1 MAKTEVKRSF
11 FLSFGAVLILILVGF
26 LREFLFVNIGYQ
38 STKVYYQDA
47 EFTYELPVAL
57 KWLNS
62 FTYFQ
67 LYYGKWVL
75 TVLFYCLYYAITAL
89 TIHLLYHKRKYNRVT
104 LVVHLVLFGVAAVF
118 YLLGYLM
125 NRNAEGYTL
134 AREIMGL
141 LQSPLIL
148 MILLPTFYLF
158 QASENKHEHT
168 S

>member
-1 MAKTEVKRSF
+1 MDRIEVKRL
-11 FLSFGAVLILILVGF
+11 FLLSSGAVVILILVGF

-38 STKVYYQDA
+38 STKVYYRDP
-47 EFTYELPVAL
+47 EFTYELPRSL
-57 KWLNS
+57 KWLSS
-62 FTYFQ
+62 FTYHQ
-67 LYYGKWVL
+67 LYYGKWLL
-75 TVLFYCLYYAITAL
+75 TVFFYAIYYSITAV
-89 TIHLLYHKRKYNRVT
+89 TIRFLYRSRRYNLVT
-104 LVVHLVLFGVAAVF
+104 IVVHLVLFGIAGVF

>member
-1 MAKTEVKRSF
+1 MARGAINRSF
-11 FLSFGAVLILILVGF
+11 IFSLGAVLILVLVGF

-38 STKVYYQDA
+38 STKVYYKDP
-47 EFTYELPVAL
+47 EFTYELPNAL
-57 KWLNS
+57 KWLGS
-62 FTYFQ
+62 LTYHQ

-75 TVLFYCLYYAITAL
+75 TVLFYGLYYSITAA
-89 TIHLLYHKRKYNRVT
+89 TIHLLYRSRRYNRVT
-104 LVVHLVLFGVAAVF
+104 VVVHLILFGVAALF
-118 YLLGYLM
+118 YLVGYLM

-158 QASENKHEHT
+158 HASEHNHEHT